1 MKTPNW
7 AEVGD
12 EATALLSRYLQI
24 DTTNP
29 PGNELVAAEFL
40 AAELERRG
48 LNPVVTPSAPG
59 RGNVIARLPRTV
71 PSDAVPSPAMASD
84 ELSGATLAEAMPSEA
99 TLSEAQPSEAIL
111 LLHHMDVVTADPAR
125 WSCDPFG
132 GEIRDG
138 YVWGRGALDMK
149 GMGVMQLLA
158 LDLLLRD
165 GRQRTRDVVFVAV
178 ADEEV
183 ASIPGVLWLLEH
195 HPEALEGG
203 IVWDEGG
210 FGLLDVFGP
219 SPVFTVAVAE
229 KQALWL
235 RLVAEGEPG
244 HGGAPH
250 SANANDLL
258 VAALSRIH
266 RRHERQKLHPVVAA
280 LFGAVAELKPFPM
293 SWVMRHLGNP
303 FVMALARKTLTA
315 APAVGAMLQNTLS
328 VTGLHAGSKP
338 NVIPERAEAVLD
350 VRLLPGEAVDGFID
364 SLERTIADRRVRVE
378 VIQRPSPNAI
388 SDYDSLFYR
397 TLAEVT
403 GRLVPGSVTAPVL
416 TPGATDSA
424 HFRPRGYQ
432 TYGLFPA
439 VITPDEL
446 ARFHGIDERISVDN
460 LRLGTQ
466 IIYEVLR
473 TMCDG
478 A

>member
-1 MKTPNW
+1 
-7 AEVGD
+7 
-12 EATALLSRYLQI
+12 
-24 DTTNP
+24 
-29 PGNELVAAEFL
+29 
-40 AAELERRG
+40 
-48 LNPVVTPSAPG
+48 
-59 RGNVIARLPRTV
+59 
-71 PSDAVPSPAMASD
+71 
-84 ELSGATLAEAMPSEA
+84 
-99 TLSEAQPSEAIL
+99 
-111 LLHHMDVVTADPAR
+111 MDVVTADPVR

-132 GEIRDG
+132 GEVRDG

-158 LDLLLRD
+158 LDLLLHD
-165 GRQRTRDVVFVAV
+165 GRPRTRDVVLVAV

-183 ASIPGVLWLLEH
+183 SSAPGALWLLDQ
-195 HPEALEGG
+195 HPEAVEGG

-210 FGLLDVFGP
+210 FGLEGVFGP

-244 HGGAPH
+244 HGGTPH

-258 VAALSRIH
+258 MAALSRIH
-266 RRHERQKLHPVVAA
+266 KRREPVRVHPVVEAM
-280 LFGAVAELKPFPM
+280 FRAVSRTQPFPA
-293 SWVMRHLGNP
+293 SWAMRHLDNP
-303 FVMALARKTLTA
+303 LVLALVRKVLTA
-315 APAVGAMLQNTLS
+315 TPAVAAMLQNTLS

-350 VRLLPGEAVDGFID
+350 ARLLPGQAVDDFVA
-364 SLERTIADRRVRVE
+364 SLERMIADPRVHVE
-378 VIQRPSPNAI
+378 IIQRPSPNAI
-388 SDYDSLFYR
+388 SDYDSPFYR

-403 GRLVPGSVTAPVL
+403 ARLVPGSVTAPLL

-439 VITPDEL
+439 VITSDEL
-446 ARFHGIDERISVDN
+446 ARFHGIDERISIDN

-473 TMCDG
+473 TMCDV